1 MERVYS
7 ITAMR
12 ANPELRQKVQNIMEG
27 GEAHELLVKVKA
39 KAKVHD
45 NDEVTKNVKASID
58 DVDLTVELVD
68 LRAVDCSDGVRKALN
83 LQ

>member
-27 GEAHELLVKVKA
+27 GEAHELLVKA